1 MKTKIRLTNMEVFRL
16 ANLLKD
22 STELPYNT
30 WSALLRDA
38 SNAIGRDLNKSHIV
52 SAGKCV
58 GIDEAGLVK
67 EKRGANFSA
76 MVFAKLKEHE
86 QRIEALERAVGSID
100 G

>member
-1 MKTKIRLTNMEVFRL
+1 MKTKIRLTNIEVFSL
-16 ANLLKD
+16 ATWLKD
-22 STELPYNT
+22 SAELPYNT

-38 SNAIGRDLNKSHIV
+38 ANAIGRDLGKPHVV

-67 EKRGANFSA
+67 EKRAPSFSA
-76 MVFAKLKEHE
+76 IAFAKLKDLE
-86 QRIEALERAVGSID
+86 QRIESLERAVGSID